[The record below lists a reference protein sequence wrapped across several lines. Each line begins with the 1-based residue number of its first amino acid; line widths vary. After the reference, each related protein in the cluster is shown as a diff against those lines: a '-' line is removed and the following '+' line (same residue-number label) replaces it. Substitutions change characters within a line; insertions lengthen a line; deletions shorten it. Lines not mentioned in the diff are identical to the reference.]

1 MQSRLED
8 HPGIKKLAD
17 KVRDLTENE
26 KVKTMVD
33 ERIQEFRQVH
43 EMNTWKWYEE
53 LVYCLLTAYASAVM
67 GQRCLDALCQRG
79 AVLEG
84 GRDKVESCLKEEGHR
99 FATRRA
105 EYIYN
110 SRELAPRLKE
120 KIQAFNDSKDAR
132 QWVVKEVKGIGWK
145 EGSHFL
151 RNVGYFDLAIL
162 DRHIIRNMADFDL
175 VDREEAEK
183 GLTKRRYL
191 NYEQVLSRVAE
202 ELDMP
207 LGVMDLYLW
216 YRKTGKV
223 LK

>member
-84 GRDKVESCLKEEGHR
+84 GMDKVESCLKEEGHR

-105 EYIYN
+105 EYIYK

-120 KIQAFNDSKDAR
+120 KIQDFNDSKDAR

-191 NYEQVLSRVAE
+191 NYEQALSRVAE

>member
-17 KVRDLTENE
+17 TVRDLTEKDKLQTTVE
-26 KVKTMVD
+26 

-43 EMNTWKWYEE
+43 EMSTFKWYEE

-67 GQRCLDALCQRG
+67 GQRCLDALCETG

-84 GRDKVESCLKEEGHR
+84 KLEKVESCLIEEGHR
-99 FATRRA
+99 FASRRA

-110 SRELAPRLKE
+110 SRNLAPKLKD
-120 KIQAFNDSKDAR
+120 KIQSFDDSKDAR
-132 QWVVKEVKGIGWK
+132 EWVVKEVKGIGWK

-162 DRHIIRNMADFDL
+162 DRHIIRNMAEFGL
-175 VDREEAEK
+175 VDKEEAEK
-183 GLTKRRYL
+183 GLTKKRYR
-191 NYEQVLSRVAE
+191 NYEQILSLVAD

-207 LGVMDLYLW
+207 LGIMDLYLW